1 MKVIGLKIQVNYF
14 GVFRMSFGKRFED
27 LEIAN
32 NSNLLDLI
40 TLLTERYGEE
50 FKENVFH
57 PSGDDLRDDILLNI
71 NGKPSRQLQGL
82 YTKLNNNDEVGFMP
96 IFSGGG

>member
-1 MKVIGLKIQVNYF
+1 
-14 GVFRMSFGKRFED
+14 MSFGKRFED
-27 LEIAN
+27 LEMQN
-32 NSNLLDLI
+32 NSIILDLI

-50 FKENVFH
+50 FRENVFR
-57 PSGDDLRDDILLNI
+57 PSEDDLRDDIILNI

-82 YTKLNNNDEVGFMP
+82 YTELNNNDEVGFMP

>member
-1 MKVIGLKIQVNYF
+1 MKVCRLKIRVNYF
-14 GVFRMSFGKRFED
+14 GVFRLSFGKRFED
-27 LEIAN
+27 LEIKD

-40 TLLTERYGEE
+40 TLLIERYGEA
-50 FKENVFH
+50 FRENIFN
-57 PSGDDLRDDILLNI
+57 PSGDDLRDDVLLNI

-82 YTKLNNNDEVGFMP
+82 NTKLDNSDEVGFMP